1 MADLPAPPA
10 PPRPPTPPTPP
21 AAPPAPL
28 TPERRRE
35 QTRQHLIDAAATVFA
50 ARGYHGASLDEVAAA
65 AGFTKGA
72 VYSNF
77 KNKEDLFVAV
87 LEERMRANIVAV
99 EQVLGGGPTADAH
112 MGEIADILHITEYDP
127 GWGVL
132 NLEFMLYAA
141 RNPAAR
147 ELLVAEMRRTRDAVE
162 QMVAREQELSGVRP
176 DVAPRDFA
184 TIAIALFAGLDLQ
197 RVVDPEGV
205 PLELMDAVLA
215 FFAATARGM
224 GADVHYDGRRSSGR
238 GEGSGEGSG

>member
-87 LEERMRANIVAV
+87 LEQRMTANLAAV
-99 EQVLGGGPTADAH
+99 ERVLDDTQPPDAH
-112 MGEIADILHITEYDP
+112 MGEILDILTVTEYDP
-127 GWGVL
+127 NWGVL
-132 NLEFMLYAA
+132 YLEFMLYAA
-141 RNPAAR
+141 RNPSAR
-147 ELLVAEMRRTRDAVE
+147 ELLVAQMSRNRDAVE
-162 QMVAREQELSGVRP
+162 RLVAREQQLTGVRP
-176 DVAPRDFA
+176 DIPPRDFA
-184 TIAIALFAGLDLQ
+184 TIALALFAGLDMH
-197 RVVDPEGV
+197 RIVDPEGIT
-205 PLELMDAVLA
+205 PAIMDSVLA

-224 GADVHYDGRRSSGR
+224 GADVHYDGRQG
-238 GEGSGEGSG
+238 